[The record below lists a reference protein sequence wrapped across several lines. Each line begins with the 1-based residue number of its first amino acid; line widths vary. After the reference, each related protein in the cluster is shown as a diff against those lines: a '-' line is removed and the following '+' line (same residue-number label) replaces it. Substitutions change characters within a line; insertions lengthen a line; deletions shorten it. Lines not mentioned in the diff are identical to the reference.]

1 MDKPQVLIDGESVI
15 DDFFAQPALHITD
28 NTLTAVFDVSNW
40 LGEVDLT
47 ERVVN
52 VTVSD
57 TSFAEELSA
66 SVGAQPIVYENTTQG
81 FWVMVGFA
89 LIGGL
94 ILNIMPCVLPV
105 LGMNS
110 TALSKIKVRQIST
123 SDCPL
128 SHRRQASSPHSR
140 FWPLE

>member
-1 MDKPQVLIDGESVI
+1 MFLFNQGMSRAPKSAYHVSNEQLFWDKANQQLVVQLDNDQAWDKPQVLIDGQSVI

-57 TSFAEELSA
+57 TNFAEELSA
-66 SVGAQPIVYENTTQG
+66 SVGAQRLCMRIRLKASG
-81 FWVMVGFA
+81 SW
-89 LIGGL
+89 L
-94 ILNIMPCVLPV
+94 VL
-105 LGMNS
+105 
-110 TALSKIKVRQIST
+110 R
-123 SDCPL
+123 
-128 SHRRQASSPHSR
+128 
-140 FWPLE
+140 